1 VAITSDIAIVGG
13 GAVGAACA
21 RELAAGG
28 RRVLVF
34 EPGTE
39 VGQAWRA
46 AAGMLAPQIEADGTD
61 PLLEFGLR
69 ARDHYDRLA
78 AELRESTGIDLGLWR
93 EGIAR
98 VAMDEMQADPLRRKV
113 AWQRA
118 QGYRCEWL
126 ESSDLRRR
134 WPWLGPADGALW
146 APEDGALIP
155 ERLVQALLA
164 DAQRHGASVL
174 PERVRAIQAEHGRVS
189 AVLTDAGRYAA
200 PDVVIAAGA
209 WSGQIQGL
217 PRHLPVEPVRGQM
230 AATAWPATIP
240 RAIVYHNDSY
250 LLARGDEAILGSTME
265 PAGFH
270 PDVTSQGIAQII
282 SSTSALW
289 PALASARVRRTWAG
303 LRPMTPDRLPVLGPE
318 PELPGLWYAT
328 GHGRNGILLAGLSG
342 RLMSQL
348 VGKERLELD
357 ITGLTAERFAM
368 SR

>member
-93 EGIAR
+93 EGIAS
-98 VAMDEMQADPLRRKV
+98 VAMDEVEAELLRRKV
-113 AWQRA
+113 VWQRA

-126 ESSDLRRR
+126 ESSDLRLR
-134 WPWLGPADGALW
+134 WPWLGPATGALW
-146 APEDGALIP
+146 APDDGALVP
-155 ERLVQALLA
+155 ERLVQGLLA
-164 DAQRHGASVL
+164 DAQRHGASVI
-174 PERVRAIQAEHGRVS
+174 PERVRALEAEHGAVS
-189 AVLTDAGRYAA
+189 AVLTDTGRYAA

-217 PRHLPVEPVRGQM
+217 PRRLPVEPVRGQM
-230 AATAWPATIP
+230 AATGWPATMP
-240 RAIVYHNDSY
+240 RAIVYHQDSY

-265 PAGFH
+265 SVGFH
-270 PDVTSQGIAQII
+270 PDVTSHGIAQII
-282 SSTSALW
+282 SSTITLC
-289 PALASARVRRTWAG
+289 PGLVDARVRRSWAG

-318 PELPGLWYAT
+318 PEMPGLWYAT
-328 GHGRNGILLAGLSG
+328 GHGRNGILLAGLTG
-342 RLMSQL
+342 RLMTQWI
-348 VGKERLELD
+348 GKESLELD
-357 ITGLTAERFAM
+357 VTGLTPERFAV